1 MVATTAH
8 LLAIPLALAALVLRQ
23 PSTRASAQQP
33 PLPPAAVALRGCR
46 DKCGN
51 ITVPYPFGIGDGCYR
66 NDGTPGFSLECN
78 ETCSPPLLTVAYP
91 YGIQRL
97 AGFNLEAGEAR
108 AYVSTTRTCYNSTG
122 GQINSTGGSNY
133 MQLMNS
139 HHRFSNAKN
148 SLVSLGCP
156 VLGYFVDGRS
166 YYVSGCMSVSPCA
179 NHHSLP
185 NRGSAPASVVAR
197 APYPLL
203 STITSRTSSTSSQG
217 REVQFLHFGPF

>member
-1 MVATTAH
+1 V
-8 LLAIPLALAALVLRQ
+8 
-23 PSTRASAQQP
+23 
-33 PLPPAAVALRGCR
+33 VALRGCR

-78 ETCSPPLLTVAYP
+78 ETWSPPLLNVAYP

-133 MQLMNS
+133 MQLLNS

-156 VLGYFVDGRS
+156 VLGYFVDSRG
-166 YYVSGCMSVSPCA
+166 YYVSGCMSVCQPSQFTKPGLCT
-179 NHHSLP
+179 
-185 NRGSAPASVVAR
+185 GVGCCQSAIPPAVDYYE
-197 APYPLL
+197 PYILNFQPGQGGAIFAFWSILKTFFTKRPMPKRLL
-203 STITSRTSSTSSQG
+203 KID
-217 REVQFLHFGPF
+217 HF